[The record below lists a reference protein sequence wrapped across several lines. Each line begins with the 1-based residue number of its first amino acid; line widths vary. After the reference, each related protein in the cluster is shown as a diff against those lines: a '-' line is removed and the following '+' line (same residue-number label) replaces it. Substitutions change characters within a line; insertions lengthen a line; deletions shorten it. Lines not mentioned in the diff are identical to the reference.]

1 MNKKR
6 ILLIA
11 NAASMFTYEYVQC
24 MIEKGMEVVIID
36 WGSGNG
42 GVGADYYKYYE
53 ANNIKLVGLY
63 NDKNYSRCM
72 KLIAVIRTLGVF
84 DVCHI
89 MYLRGA
95 AAIQALVCINQF
107 KQVVVNYWGSDLY
120 ATTPQIEREQ
130 QFLLNYADQIMVCT
144 EDMKRDFLKKY
155 PNIKCC
161 VDTVYFNGPIL
172 PRILKDEKVPVNDI
186 IPVNNEKLVVAFGYS
201 GNVAQQHLMFI
212 ELLKKCSKTVRDKI
226 YVIFTMTYG
235 LTKEYYSK
243 VINALADVDFEYK
256 IVTDY
261 MTDEQVISLRQNT
274 DVFVYAELTDAFSA
288 SMQEYIYCQAVPVIA
303 DWLSYPLFDV
313 YEVDINRFSN
323 EEELLNLF
331 SDIVRE
337 FDVYKQR
344 ALKNKEKIRQICDGK
359 GNVANWEIFYKDNL
373 EVHKTPDLSRVGKY
387 LEEKLEEE
395 MSRTYCYDL
404 IKTEWFNKRM
414 KGFFPLRDF
423 VENNKYTKVLIYG
436 AGTLG
441 EYTYLELKDMENVEI
456 CVCDKAVSK
465 TDWYKGEI
473 IGFDSLN
480 VQAYDVIIVTPVHI
494 YEQIESELSGGNC
507 YSLMNIVMNGTF

>member
-11 NAASMFTYEYVQC
+11 DAASMFTYEYVQC
-24 MIEKGMEVVIID
+24 MIEKGMELVIVD
-36 WGSGNG
+36 RSFGNG
-42 GVGADYYKYYE
+42 SAGADYYKYYE

-63 NDKNYSRCM
+63 NDKKYSRCM

-89 MYLRGA
+89 MYFSDL
-95 AAIQALVCINQF
+95 AAILAFVCINQF

-120 ATTPQIEREQ
+120 VPPPQMEREQ
-130 QFLLNYADQIMVCT
+130 KFLLDYADQIIVCAK
-144 EDMKRDFLKKY
+144 DMKQYFLNKY
-155 PNIKCC
+155 PDIKCC
-161 VDTVYFNGPIL
+161 VDIVHFNGLIL
-172 PRILKDEKVPVNDI
+172 PRILKDEKVPNYDI
-186 IPVNNEKLVVAFGYS
+186 IPTNNEKLVVAFGYS
-201 GNVAQQHLMFI
+201 GNAAQQHLMFI

-235 LTKEYYSK
+235 LSKEYYSE
-243 VINALADVDFEYK
+243 VVNALADVDFEYK

-303 DWLSYPLFDV
+303 DWLSYPLFDE
-313 YEVDINRFSN
+313 YEVDINGFSN

-331 SDIVRE
+331 SDIVEE

-344 ALKNKEKIRQICDGK
+344 ALKNKEKIRQICDNK

-373 EVHKTPDLSRVGKY
+373 EVHKTPDLSRVGEY

-395 MSRTYCYDL
+395 TSRPYYYDL
-404 IKTEWFNKRM
+404 VKSEWFDKRM
-414 KGFFPLRDF
+414 KDVFPLRDF

-441 EYTYLELKDMENVEI
+441 EYAYLELKGMENVEI
-456 CVCDKAVSK
+456 CVCDKFASK
-465 TDWYKGEI
+465 TDWYEGEI

-494 YEQIESELSGGNC
+494 YEQIENELSGGNC
-507 YSLMNIVMNGTF
+507 YSLLNIVMNGVS